1 LAGQLVVPD
10 DDENPVRAGIVQRI
24 EEWNWSGLGD
34 LRPRDELGT
43 LATPSRH
50 TPVRLAG

>member
-24 EEWNWSGLGD
+24 KEWNWSGLGD

-43 LATPSRH
+43 LATRSRH